1 MNINIISKKVELTEA
16 IKSKI
21 ENKFGKLEK
30 YLNQDTDINVKL
42 DVRKKNQKIEVTI
55 FTKSGT
61 ILRAEDSREDLYS
74 AIDLVYDKLYGQI
87 RKLKT
92 QLSRKNK
99 SNDSIRFDNIEY
111 YDTSDEEYD
120 NKIKKVKKFN
130 INKPM
135 SAEDAINQMELLGH
149 NFFVFRDSDSEDINI
164 VYKRHDGYGLIEQI

>member
-55 FTKSGT
+55 FTKGGT

-149 NFFVFRDSDSEDINI
+149 NFFVFRDSDTEDINI

>member
-1 MNINIISKKVELTEA
+1 M
-16 IKSKI
+16 
-21 ENKFGKLEK
+21 
-30 YLNQDTDINVKL
+30 
-42 DVRKKNQKIEVTI
+42 
-55 FTKSGT
+55 
-61 ILRAEDSREDLYS
+61 
-74 AIDLVYDKLYGQI
+74 VYDKLYGQI

>member
-42 DVRKKNQKIEVTI
+42 EVRKKNQKIEVTI
-55 FTKSGT
+55 FTKGGT

-149 NFFVFRDSDSEDINI
+149 NFFVFRDSDTEDINI

>member
-16 IKSKI
+16 IKLKI

-55 FTKSGT
+55 FTKGGT

>member
-42 DVRKKNQKIEVTI
+42 DVIKKNQKIEVTI
-55 FTKSGT
+55 FTKGGT

-149 NFFVFRDSDSEDINI
+149 NFFVFRDSDTEDVNI

>member
-55 FTKSGT
+55 FTKGGT

-111 YDTSDEEYD
+111 YDASDEEYN

-130 INKPM
+130 INKPI

-149 NFFVFRDSDSEDINI
+149 NFFVFRDSDTENINI

>member
-55 FTKSGT
+55 FTKGGT

-135 SAEDAINQMELLGH
+135 SAEDTINQMELLGH

>member
-55 FTKSGT
+55 FTKGGT

-111 YDTSDEEYD
+111 YDASHEEYN

-130 INKPM
+130 INKPI

-149 NFFVFRDSDSEDINI
+149 NFFVIRDSDTENINI
-164 VYKRHDGYGLIEQI
+164 IYKRHDGYGLIEHV

>member
-55 FTKSGT
+55 FTKGGT